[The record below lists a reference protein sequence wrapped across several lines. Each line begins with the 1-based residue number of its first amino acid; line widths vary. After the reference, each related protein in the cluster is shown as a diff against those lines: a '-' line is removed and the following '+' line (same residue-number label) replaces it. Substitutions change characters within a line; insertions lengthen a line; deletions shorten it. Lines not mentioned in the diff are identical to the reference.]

1 MLVRRS
7 CRAATLSCGGA
18 PEQLDLEIPYAS
30 LSQPSDLDMV
40 TMPRTSDKRE
50 RLVNSAD
57 ALILQQG
64 FKQTTLADI
73 AENSGVPLGNVYYYF
88 KSKEDIGKTVIER
101 RLTNLRQLL
110 SNCSRADAPKARLNA
125 MLDYPL
131 QIQDSLTLN
140 GCPLGTLAYELS
152 HTDSFLREASKQL
165 IQEILDW
172 STEQFTQMGKADA
185 DLLGLQ
191 FVSDLQGMS
200 LIANALGDRTVVTR
214 MVERL
219 REWVAKL

>member
-1 MLVRRS
+1 
-7 CRAATLSCGGA
+7 
-18 PEQLDLEIPYAS
+18 
-30 LSQPSDLDMV
+30 
-40 TMPRTSDKRE
+40 MPRTSDKRE
-50 RLVNSAD
+50 RLVKSAD

-101 RLTNLRQLL
+101 RLANLRQLL
-110 SNCSRADAPKARLNA
+110 SNCRHADSPKARLLT

-131 QIQDSLTLN
+131 QIRDNLTMN

-152 HTDSFLREASKQL
+152 RTDGFLRDASKLL
-165 IQEILDW
+165 IQEMLDW
-172 STEQFTQMGKADA
+172 STEQFTQMGKSDA
-185 DLLGLQ
+185 ALLGLQ

-214 MVERL
+214 MVERT
-219 REWVAKL
+219 REWVETL